1 MKVRIE
7 IDADVDESAA
17 RATGPLMRILRIMSG
32 QVPYQVKWYQEN
44 KKRILAEDKERRR
57 VAAEAKKEV
66 VVKQVVDIETKR
78 AERAAYERERRAK
91 RRAEKAHDK
100 AQAKAAKNAVVAPE
114 NMVHPVP
121 PPDNILRFP

>member
-1 MKVRIE
+1 
-7 IDADVDESAA
+7 
-17 RATGPLMRILRIMSG
+17 
-32 QVPYQVKWYQEN
+32 
-44 KKRILAEDKERRR
+44 
-57 VAAEAKKEV
+57 VASEAKKEV
-66 VVKQVVDIETKR
+66 VVKQVVDIQTKR